1 MTKEELAQN
10 DGKDGR
16 NAYVAINDIIYDVSD
31 IPQWQNG
38 DHQEGL
44 RAGRDLTKK
53 LRNAKHA
60 PSVLEKL
67 PVVGYLDNA
76 PYMSPQTEKKSNQLM
91 FFFFLIIAATG
102 AYFLL
107 P

>member
-16 NAYVAINDIIYDVSD
+16 NAYVAINDIIYDVTGN
-31 IPQWQNG
+31 PRWQNG

-44 RAGRDLTKK
+44 QAGRDLTKK
-53 LRNAKHA
+53 LRKAKHA
-60 PSVLEKL
+60 PSVLENL
-67 PVVGYLDNA
+67 PVIGYLDNA
-76 PYMSPQTEKKSNQLM
+76 PYMSQKTEKKSNQIM
-91 FFFFLIIAATG
+91 FFLFLIIAATG